1 MILYYIHSDNFSS
14 NGVNTSL
21 AVMQIK
27 YSISKVRS
35 TDEPVKTKQDKYR
48 TSYTAVYTAYK
59 IRRHKYSVLLNN
71 IDIVPTFFGHPN
83 FFFFFLLLGSFSL
96 CYIHLSV
103 RLGFLISLHIAYRE
117 IFSIEKNYF
126 PQVNSEVRVSWYI
139 RQA

>member
-1 MILYYIHSDNFSS
+1 MILYYIHVHNFSS

-71 IDIVPTFFGHPN
+71 IDIVPTFSDILI
-83 FFFFFLLLGSFSL
+83 FFFFLLLGSFSL

-103 RLGFLISLHIAYRE
+103 RLGFLISLHIAYKE

-126 PQVNSEVRVSWYI
+126 SQVNSEVRVSWYI